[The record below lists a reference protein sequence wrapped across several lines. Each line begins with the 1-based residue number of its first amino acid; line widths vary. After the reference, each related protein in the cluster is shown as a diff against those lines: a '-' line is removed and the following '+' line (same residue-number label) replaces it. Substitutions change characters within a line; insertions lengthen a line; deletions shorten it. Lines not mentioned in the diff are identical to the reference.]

1 MSGSRD
7 IRLWPWYEHH
17 DPGRVLNEMIL
28 HGQDALPVVDEADVL
43 IGAFNG
49 FGTPLLGSDIQRW

>member
-17 DPGRVLNEMIL
+17 DPDRVLNEMRLSDCWEGIL
-28 HGQDALPVVDEADVL
+28 VVDEGDVF
-43 IGAFNG
+43 IGVLNG
-49 FGTPLLGSDIQRW
+49 FDMPLLGGDIMW